1 MEISVE
7 GGSLCGEWLEDC
19 CGPTQLYDSPRS
31 EEVVLHALASPF
43 PTALSSL
50 LRWTDIPPNGSSTIY
65 LFEIRSFF
73 YSKQT
78 EISSEPFPLSPYH
91 IIYLTPATESHL

>member
-50 LRWTDIPPNGSSTIY
+50 LRWTDIPPNRSS
-65 LFEIRSFF
+65 SFMYIF
-73 YSKQT
+73 VNVSFNSFGNYR
-78 EISSEPFPLSPYH
+78 FNF
-91 IIYLTPATESHL
+91 